1 MRIHAVTIVV
11 AAALVASVGRADA
24 VVPTADD
31 IATCNAQARDAV
43 KGGAKSDKPTPTG
56 KDEARA
62 RSEQKGDPATPGG
75 TDSTGRIKE
84 SADPQLEGMDAQGA
98 KDPQYQAAYRTCMRQ
113 NGF

>member
-1 MRIHAVTIVV
+1 MRIHAVTMVV
-11 AAALVASVGRADA
+11 AAAVVASVGPVDA
-24 VVPTADD
+24 AVPTADD
-31 IATCNAQARDAV
+31 IATCNAHAREAIEN
-43 KGGAKSDKPTPTG
+43 GAKSEKPTPTV

-62 RSEQKGDPATPGG
+62 RAEQKGDPATPRG
-75 TDSTGRIKE
+75 TDTTGRIKE